1 MVLVQLDIVDS
12 GITIF
17 FFFLILFRI
26 SSKHIKPAKLGQIQ
40 VSI

>member
-1 MVLVQLDIVDS
+1 MGLVQLDIVDS
-12 GITIF
+12 GITL
-17 FFFLILFRI
+17 FLILFRI